1 MKKIKIIHKNNEL
14 ILKSQQEFRSA
25 KYNILIRE
33 GNSNALSANDTE
45 RAQSIDSVKTYWYE
59 VRKNLL
65 CKSEEIKCNNIIKQY
80 KIWNFDDV
88 KN

>member
-14 ILKSQQEFRSA
+14 ILKSQQEFRSE

-33 GNSNALSANDTE
+33 GNSNALSANDIE
-45 RAQSIDSVKTYWYE
+45 RAQSIDSVKTYWYKM
-59 VRKNLL
+59 RKNLL

-80 KIWNFDDV
+80 KIRNFDDV